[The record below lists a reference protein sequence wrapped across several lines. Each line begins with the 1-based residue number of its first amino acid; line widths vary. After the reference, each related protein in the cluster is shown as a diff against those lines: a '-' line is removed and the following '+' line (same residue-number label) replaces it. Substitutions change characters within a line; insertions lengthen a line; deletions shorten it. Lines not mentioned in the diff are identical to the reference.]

1 MKKILI
7 SVLFLL
13 GTISM
18 VSAEIGLKIG
28 VSGSL
33 GLYEATG
40 TEKDTDSNTG
50 MASAVET
57 NGNLAAD
64 DNLEAIGAMGS
75 YFIEKTLQFLP
86 GPLGRLSIGYDYVP
100 HEIKTGT
107 TSRSDKGLNGDLGA
121 KSNQVG
127 SLAADRR
134 DIINKA
140 SATIDNINTVYATI
154 TITDWLYLKAGH
166 MEADVTTTESLETG
180 STYGNLG
187 IDGVMYGIGIQQQM
201 DNGIFFRFEANH
213 TDLDGGKLTS
223 QTNSDNVIELND
235 ITGDSAKFSIGK
247 SF

>member
-75 YFIEKTLQFLP
+75 IFIEKTLKFLP

-107 TSRSDKGLNGDLGA
+107 TSRSDSGTAGDLKGIGT
-121 KSNQVG
+121 N
-127 SLAADRR
+127 RE

-140 SATIDNINTVYATI
+140 SATIDNISTVYATI

-166 MEADVTTTESLETG
+166 MEADVTTTESLQTG

-223 QTNSDNVIELND
+223 QTNTDNVIELND

>member
-75 YFIEKTLQFLP
+75 IFIEKTLKFLP
-86 GPLGRLSIGYDYVP
+86 GPLGRLSIGYDHVP

-107 TSRSDKGLNGDLGA
+107 TSRSDSGTAGDLKGIGT
-121 KSNQVG
+121 N
-127 SLAADRR
+127 RE

-140 SATIDNINTVYATI
+140 SATIDNISTVYATI

-166 MEADVTTTESLETG
+166 MEADVTTTESLQTG

>member
-75 YFIEKTLQFLP
+75 YFIEKTLKFLP

-107 TSRSDKGLNGDLGA
+107 TSRSDSGTAGDLKGIGT
-121 KSNQVG
+121 N
-127 SLAADRR
+127 RE

-140 SATIDNINTVYATI
+140 SATIDNISTVYATI

-166 MEADVTTTESLETG
+166 MEADVTTTESLQTG

-223 QTNSDNVIELND
+223 QTNTDNVIELND